1 MMRLWSYWLSGALL
15 LEMYKH
21 SPEIT
26 RHHFRTLS
34 TLRTHKQFLQDSE
47 SAMILHL
54 TIFSLYLFTLY
65 LEHFPVGLFDV
76 KEIFPMITAGGVT
89 VNSSV
94 LTQEYPD
101 K

>member
-1 MMRLWSYWLSGALL
+1 
-15 LEMYKH
+15 
-21 SPEIT
+21 
-26 RHHFRTLS
+26 
-34 TLRTHKQFLQDSE
+34 
-47 SAMILHL
+47 MILHL

-65 LEHFPVGLFDV
+65 LELGTVGLFDV

-94 LTQEYPD
+94 LIQEYPD

>member
-1 MMRLWSYWLSGALL
+1 
-15 LEMYKH
+15 
-21 SPEIT
+21 
-26 RHHFRTLS
+26 
-34 TLRTHKQFLQDSE
+34 
-47 SAMILHL
+47 MILHL
-54 TIFSLYLFTLY
+54 TIFSLYLFHPLSGTLE
-65 LEHFPVGLFDV
+65 LGTVGLFDV